1 MSLTPEQRAK
11 LDFSIDNYNPV
22 MVSSDDWAQVGP
34 FVRWATAECF
44 EYRDETVFSL
54 KDGPHRGPDRVMRA
68 FATAAVTALH
78 SGRDVTPEEV
88 LSDANILLTLE
99 QLKGGTRASVRFFLT
114 AASDIILGV
123 RPDVAGKELEYAIRE
138 PYEQKDFDALWGWL
152 VTQPTQLRRERA
164 MLLVAMCMGAGLGND
179 AALVRAR
186 DVEVDDN
193 GVVWLNVEHFRGP
206 YFAPKVPMARTFAKD
221 FMSIVD
227 KKSRESDEP
236 LLGYATRK
244 DYATGYL
251 NKGQSFHVNASR
263 LRATWAVEIID
274 KAPFLIASSALGKK
288 SFPRLVESLKKRERD
303 KYTPLDG
310 HLDLLLDPFG
320 DWPAFAAR
328 NAKEVSIRV
337 GIDDDAEEETPMSKA
352 VADWRGEPKSEDG
365 PDADISPMQRALT
378 ALQGG
383 NGAEST
389 TRPSEERPALHA
401 VPDQEERTGE
411 RSDGAENQTR
421 RPQNSLADNRTQK
434 YDSRPQ
440 KGGKGGCK

>member
-1 MSLTPEQRAK
+1 
-11 LDFSIDNYNPV
+11 
-22 MVSSDDWAQVGP
+22 MVSNDDWAEVGP

-44 EYRDETVFSL
+44 EYRDDTIFSL

-68 FATAAVTALH
+68 FTTAAVTALR
-78 SGRDVTPEEV
+78 SGRNITPEDV

-123 RPDVAGKELEYAIRE
+123 RPNVAGKKLEYAVRE
-138 PYEQKDFDALWGWL
+138 PYEQKDFDDLWGWL
-152 VTQPTQLRRERA
+152 VTQPTQVRRERA

-193 GVVWLNVEHFRGP
+193 GVVWINVERFRGP
-206 YFAPKVPMARTFAKD
+206 HFAPKVPMARTFAKD
-221 FMSIVD
+221 FMAIVD
-227 KKSRESDEP
+227 TKSRETDEP

-244 DYATGYL
+244 DYVTGHL
-251 NKGQSFHVNASR
+251 NEGQSFHVNASR

-274 KAPFLIASSALGKK
+274 KAPFLVASFALGKK

-303 KYTPLDG
+303 TYTPLDG

-320 DWPAFAAR
+320 DWPAFAAH
-328 NAKEVSIRV
+328 NAKKVTTRV
-337 GIDDDAEEETPMSKA
+337 GIDDDAEEETLMSKA
-352 VADWRGEPKSEDG
+352 VGDLKAEPKREDESDG
-365 PDADISPMQRALT
+365 IVSPMQRALI

-383 NGAEST
+383 SATEPVAHQAE
-389 TRPSEERPALHA
+389 RRPALRA
-401 VPDQEERTGE
+401 VPDPDGRAGEHTGGEENRT
-411 RSDGAENQTR
+411 RY
-421 RPQNSLADNRTQK
+421 PQNGLPDNRTK
-434 YDSRPQ
+434 KNSVSAPKSD
-440 KGGKGGCK
+440 KGGHK

>member
-11 LDFSIDNYNPV
+11 LDFHIDNYNPV
-22 MVSSDDWAQVGP
+22 MVSNNDWAQVGP

-54 KDGPHRGPDRVMRA
+54 KDGPYRGPDRVMRA
-68 FATAAVTALH
+68 FTTAAVTALH

-123 RPDVAGKELEYAIRE
+123 RPDVAGKELEYAVRE
-138 PYEQKDFDALWGWL
+138 PYEQKDLDALWGWL

-186 DVEVDDN
+186 DVEVDNN

-221 FMSIVD
+221 FMDIVD
-227 KKSRESDEP
+227 TKSRETDEP

-244 DYATGYL
+244 DYVTGHL
-251 NKGQSFHVNASR
+251 NEGQSFHVNASR
-263 LRATWAVEIID
+263 LRATWAVEVID
-274 KAPFLIASSALGKK
+274 KAPFLVASSALGKK
-288 SFPRLVESLKKRERD
+288 NFPRFVESLKKRERD
-303 KYTPLDG
+303 TYTPLDG
-310 HLDLLLDPFG
+310 YLDLLLDPFG

-328 NAKEVSIRV
+328 NAKEVSTRV

-352 VADWRGEPKSEDG
+352 VADWGGDPKSEDG
-365 PDADISPMQRALT
+365 PDAGISPMQRALT

-383 NGAEST
+383 NTAKSATHQSNG
-389 TRPSEERPALHA
+389 RPALRA
-401 VPDQEERTGE
+401 VPDSDQRTGE

-421 RPQNSLADNRTQK
+421 RPQNSLAKNRTQE
-434 YDSRPQ
+434 YVSRPLS
-440 KGGKGGCK
+440 GGKGGRK